1 MATLQIEDIEIPIR
15 VERSQGRRIAI
26 KFRSDPIELSVRT
39 PTGKLSR
46 EARNFLQQKEKWI
59 VSTYHRLAGL
69 DRKREEFWK
78 VLRQGRVPY
87 LGEECVIRVYPAP
100 SFRVEVKSGEIRVGI
115 RGELP
120 DKISLELLTKILRT
134 LAKQYLIPYTHRLA
148 DTTHSEVNKVFVKA
162 QKSKWGSCS
171 GKRNINLNWHLIFLP
186 PALIEYLIIHELMH
200 LREMNHSP
208 AYWNWVKRYYPAY
221 KEAQK
226 ALHSYDWVIGILDK
240 VR

>member
-1 MATLQIEDIEIPIR
+1 MAILRIDEIEIPLR

-26 KFRSDPIELSVRT
+26 KFYPDPIELVVRT

-46 EARNFLQQKEKWI
+46 AADNFLQQKEKWI
-59 VSTYHRLAGL
+59 VSTYHRLASL
-69 DRKREEFWK
+69 ERKREAFWK
-78 VLRQGRVPY
+78 KLRQGVLPY
-87 LGEECVIRVYPAP
+87 LGEDRVIRAYPAS
-100 SFRVEVKSGEIRVGI
+100 SFRVEARPGEIRVGL
-115 RGELP
+115 RGGIP
-120 DKISLELLTKILRT
+120 KKITLELLTKILRT
-134 LAKQYLIPYTHRLA
+134 LAKQYLIPRTNSLA
-148 DTTHSEVNKVFVKA
+148 DATDSEVNTIYIKA

-186 PALIEYLIIHELMH
+186 PALVDYLIIHELMH

-208 AYWNWVKRYYPAY
+208 AYWSWVKRYYPAY